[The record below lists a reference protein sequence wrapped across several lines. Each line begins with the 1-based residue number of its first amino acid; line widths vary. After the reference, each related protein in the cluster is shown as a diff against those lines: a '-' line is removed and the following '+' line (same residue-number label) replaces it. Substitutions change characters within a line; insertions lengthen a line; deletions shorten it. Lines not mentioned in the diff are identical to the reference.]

1 MLNNITNFFNLITSG
16 LIKKTVS
23 PTDLIALGTKNPRFG
38 GGYRPT
44 GITFQDLEA
53 QLQCGKD
60 TLKTGLFDD
69 YPFPIT
75 PVMLSTCT
83 RVEDNLAFPINLQ
96 GYKVSGA
103 IILSGDSS
111 YSEYLGSVEIAT
123 TGIPLFIPWK
133 TTGTVT
139 AYDGFN
145 NVITNPFG
153 LFNSVED
160 SAGGL
165 TYAQIIIVGL
175 PYSGPGLEGLDLVM
189 FVDPT
194 SISPVVG
201 DIEAVVAFEWEFLID
216 DTLTPTFTIY

>member
-1 MLNNITNFFNLITSG
+1 MDILNFISWLKGSRRVTTIAEPGKTLIPIGVKTNTRDDKYAAGVITAEDF
-16 LIKKTVS
+16 
-23 PTDLIALGTKNPRFG
+23 IAQ
-38 GGYRPT
+38 
-44 GITFQDLEA
+44 I
-53 QLQCGKD
+53 QCGKD
-60 TLKTGLFDD
+60 TLKTGIYDSF
-69 YPFPIT
+69 PFIIE
-75 PVMLSTCT
+75 PVMLPTCT

-103 IILSGDSS
+103 IQLFGDSS

-139 AYDGFN
+139 TYDGIN

-153 LFNSVED
+153 LFNSVGD

-165 TYAQIIIVGL
+165 TYAQIVIVGF

>member
-1 MLNNITNFFNLITSG
+1 MLNNLTNLFNLITG
-16 LIKKTVS
+16 RMVKTKAEPSDIVV
-23 PTDLIALGTKNPRFG
+23 LGTRDSRYG
-38 GGYRPT
+38 GGYKPT
-44 GITFQDLEA
+44 VITFQDLEA
-53 QLQCGKD
+53 QIQCGKD
-60 TLKTGLFDD
+60 TLKTDIFDE

-96 GYKVSGA
+96 GYKVSGM
-103 IILSGDSS
+103 IQLSGDSS

-123 TGIPLFIPWK
+123 TGIPLFLPWK

-139 AYDGFN
+139 TYDGIN

-153 LFNSVED
+153 LFNSVGD

-165 TYAQIIIVGL
+165 TYAQIVIVGF